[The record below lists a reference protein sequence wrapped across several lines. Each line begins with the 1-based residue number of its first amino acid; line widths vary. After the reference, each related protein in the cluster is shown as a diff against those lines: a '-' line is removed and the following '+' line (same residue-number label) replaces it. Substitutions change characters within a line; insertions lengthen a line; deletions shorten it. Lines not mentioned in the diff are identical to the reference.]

1 MNILCVILAVVLA
14 PVFPGIV
21 NQTKAFFAGRRGP
34 GVFRLYADI
43 FKLLRKSCPRP
54 EHSTWIFDIAQPVSF
69 ASVIAAAAVFPWTA
83 PGGAAAVVPAVLFF
97 YLLAAGRFFTVLGSL
112 DAGNAFEGMGA
123 SREVQFSALAEP
135 VTFIVLGFLVLVNG
149 DISLSGVLSGI
160 SPGEWKANV
169 SGVSSETWRH
179 NVIPLVLV
187 LMAFF
192 AVFLLENCRVPFD
205 DPETHLELTMIHEAM
220 LLDVGGPD
228 LAFAL
233 YGAAL
238 KFELLAAVLV
248 TMAAPS
254 FGDGLAHAAA
264 VFGGVA
270 LVAVVT
276 GVVESVMARM
286 KFLKTPHLLM
296 GTAMIAALAVFFFAC
311 F

>member
-1 MNILCVILAVVLA
+1 MNILCIILAAVLA
-14 PVFPGIV
+14 PFFIGVV

-34 GVFRLYADI
+34 GLFRLYADI

-54 EHSTWIFDIAQPVSF
+54 EHSSWIFDMAQCASL
-69 ASVIAAAAVFPWTA
+69 ASVSAAVIIFPWT
-83 PGGAAAVVPAVLFF
+83 GGGGLSALVPVALFF
-97 YLLAAGRFFTVLGSL
+97 YVLAAGRFFTVLGSL

-135 VTFIVLGFLVLVNG
+135 IVFIVLGFLVFLSG
-149 DISLSGVLSGI
+149 DDSLSGVLSGI
-160 SPGEWKANV
+160 SPTEWKVNL
-169 SGVSSETWRH
+169 
-179 NVIPLVLV
+179 IPLVLV
-187 LMAFF
+187 FLAFL

-238 KFELLAAVLV
+238 KFELLAAFLV
-248 TMAAPS
+248 MMFMPS
-254 FGDGLAHAAA
+254 LGSGYLHITAMFSGIL
-264 VFGGVA
+264 
-270 LVAVVT
+270 LLSIIT
-276 GVVESVMARM
+276 GVIESVMARM
-286 KFLKTPHLLM
+286 RFTKSPQTLIGAAL
-296 GTAMIAALAVFFFAC
+296 AAALAVLVFVC

>member
-1 MNILCVILAVVLA
+1 MSILCIILAAILA
-14 PVFPGIV
+14 PLFIGIV

-34 GVFRLYADI
+34 GFFRLYADI
-43 FKLLRKSCPRP
+43 RKLLGKSCPRP
-54 EHSTWIFDIAQPVSF
+54 EHSTWIFDVSQS
-69 ASVIAAAAVFPWTA
+69 ASLAAAAVAAIVFPWT
-83 PGGAAAVVPAVLFF
+83 GGGGLAAFVPAALFF
-97 YLLAAGRFFTVLGSL
+97 YLLAAGRFFTVIGSL

-123 SREVQFSALAEP
+123 SREVQFSALAEL
-135 VTFIVLGFLVLVNG
+135 VVFIVLGFLVFLAG

-160 SPGEWKANV
+160 SPGEWRA
-169 SGVSSETWRH
+169 

-187 LMAFF
+187 FLAFL

-238 KFELLAAVLV
+238 KFELLAAFLVMMLMPCFGNGWLHVL
-248 TMAAPS
+248 ALFSGIALLS
-254 FGDGLAHAAA
+254 
-264 VFGGVA
+264 VA
-270 LVAVVT
+270 T
-276 GVVESVMARM
+276 GVIESVMARM
-286 KFLKTPHLLM
+286 RFLKSPQTIM
-296 GTAMIAALAVFFFAC
+296 GASLAASLAVLIFVC

>member
-1 MNILCVILAVVLA
+1 MNVLCVILAVLLA

-83 PGGAAAVVPAVLFF
+83 SGGAAAVVPAVLFF

-135 VTFIVLGFLVLVNG
+135 VTFIVLGFLVLLNG
-149 DISLSGVLSGI
+149 DISLSGTLSG
-160 SPGEWKANV
+160 V
-169 SGVSSETWRH
+169 TSEAWRH

-238 KFELLAAVLV
+238 KFELLAAFLV

-254 FGDGLAHAAA
+254 FGGGLAHAAA

>member
-83 PGGAAAVVPAVLFF
+83 SGGAAAVVPAVLFF

-135 VTFIVLGFLVLVNG
+135 VTFIVLGFLVLING
-149 DISLSGVLSGI
+149 DISLSGTLSGV
-160 SPGEWKANV
+160 A
-169 SGVSSETWRH
+169 SETWRH

-254 FGDGLAHAAA
+254 FGGGLAHAAA

-296 GTAMIAALAVFFFAC
+296 GTAMLAALAVFFFAC